1 MKGAVCTLILIHLV
15 ACMPQQKWHQS
26 NDGSKFYIET
36 TKMYNWFEAISECA
50 RKNMSLIAIDTFEKH
65 QQIDSLLRRLY
76 DKFNDVWIGG
86 HENALAYRY
95 EWITT
100 GETFTFTNWGPGQ
113 PNESEYGKHC
123 FLMSSDFQWYDQNCT
138 SNKIGFICEEHPL
151 VKRMC
156 QRSSISSGRNMNDGR
171 IILFNFANYN
181 NMN

>member
-76 DKFNDVWIGG
+76 DKCPPLWISG
-86 HENALAYRY
+86 HDNAVEYRH
-95 EWITT
+95 EWMST
-100 GETFTFTNWGPGQ
+100 GETFTFTNWGPNQ
-113 PNESEYGKHC
+113 PANTKDGEHC
-123 FLMSSDFQWYDQNCT
+123 FLLWNDFQWHDWNCST
-138 SNKIGFICEEHPL
+138 AKLGFICEEHPMIR
-151 VKRMC
+151 RMC
-156 QRSSISSGRNMNDGR
+156 QNSPFSRGKDMNDLKN
-171 IILFNFANYN
+171 ILLYFKNGN
-181 NMN
+181 